1 MELTQVLHRQC
12 QRHPDKVVLVCG
24 TRRRS
29 WCELRDRTAR
39 LAAVLRS
46 EGISHGERV
55 AIWSTNS
62 IEFIEA
68 CFACWWLGA
77 VACPVNTRWSVA
89 EIAESLRD
97 CEAGLLLL
105 DNRHAAQLAALQAS
119 GACPA
124 RLLLGEARVDSSL
137 PCCEHAMALAE
148 PLPDGRHGGDAL
160 AALLYTGGTTGRSKG
175 VMLTHANLW
184 CAAMSRLADNPPPH
198 DSVVLLATPLFHVA
212 ALSRLLA
219 HLLAGG
225 SCVLVPQ
232 FEPEVVLDLVEQE
245 GVTDLSLVPSMLQ
258 TLIDREGFSA
268 QRLRSVQ
275 RLGYGAAPS
284 AGPLL
289 QRVQALLPWVGLSQ
303 AYGMT
308 ESAAIGTLSG
318 PVDHDEHGWRTGRA
332 ASAGQACTGVELR
345 VVDDTGH
352 DLPQGEVGEI
362 LLRGPSVTP
371 GYWRRPDETARVLR
385 GGWLH
390 TGDAGRLDESG
401 RLHVVDRLKDMI
413 ISGGENIYCAEVE
426 GAIASHPAVGQC
438 AVIGLPDAR
447 WGESVHAVVVLRP
460 ALHVDE
466 AALRSWCRERIAGY
480 KCPRSVEFVDELP
493 MTAAGKVAKHL
504 LREARRRGGP

>member
-1 MELTQVLHRQC
+1 M
-12 QRHPDKVVLVCG
+12 
-24 TRRRS
+24 
-29 WCELRDRTAR
+29 
-39 LAAVLRS
+39 LRS
-46 EGISHGERV
+46 QGVGGGDRV
-55 AIWSTNS
+55 AIWSPNS
-62 IEFIEA
+62 IEFIES

-89 EIAESLRD
+89 EIAESLQD
-97 CEAGLLLL
+97 CEAALLLL
-105 DNRHAAQLAALQAS
+105 SNSHGPQLAELQAA
-119 GACPA
+119 GPCPGG
-124 RLLLGEARVDSSL
+124 LLLGEARADASL
-137 PCCEHAMALAE
+137 PCCEHAMARAQ
-148 PLPDGRHGGDAL
+148 PLPDGRHGGDTL

-184 CAAMSRLADNPPPH
+184 CAAMSRLADNPPLH

-212 ALSRLLA
+212 ALSRFLP

-225 SCVLVPQ
+225 ACVVVPQ
-232 FEPEVVLDLVEQE
+232 FKPELMLDLIEQE

-258 TLIDREGFSA
+258 TLMEHPAFSA

-289 QRVQALLPWVGLSQ
+289 QRVQALLPWVDLSQ

-308 ESAAIGTLSG
+308 ESAAIGTLSR
-318 PVDHDEHGWRTGRA
+318 PADHDQLGLRKGRA
-332 ASAGQACTGVELR
+332 PSAGQACTGIELR
-345 VVDDTGH
+345 VVDEAGH
-352 DLPQGEVGEI
+352 ELPPGGVGEI

-371 GYWRRPDETARVLR
+371 GYWRRPEETARTLR

-413 ISGGENIYCAEVE
+413 ISGGENVYSAEVE

-438 AVIGLPDAR
+438 AVIGVPDAR
-447 WGESVHAVVVLRP
+447 WGESVHALVVLRP
-460 ALHVDE
+460 ALNVDE

-504 LREARRRGGP
+504 LREARRRGVVNGSC